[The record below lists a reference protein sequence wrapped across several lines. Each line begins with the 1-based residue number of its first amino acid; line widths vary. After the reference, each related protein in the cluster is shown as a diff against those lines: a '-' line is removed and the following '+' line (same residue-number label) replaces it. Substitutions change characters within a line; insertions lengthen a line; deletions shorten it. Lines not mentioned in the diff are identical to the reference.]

1 MVSALARLARD
12 KAISLAQRD
21 RAVTAFVADLSSW
34 HVIEVTQEV
43 VTTARRL
50 LMQHSLRSGDALQLA
65 AALVLQEGIGG
76 ELQALVAYDR
86 RLLDAARA
94 EQLRVI
100 GG

>member
-1 MVSALARLARD
+1 
-12 KAISLAQRD
+12 
-21 RAVTAFVADLSSW
+21 
-34 HVIEVTQEV
+34 
-43 VTTARRL
+43 
-50 LMQHSLRSGDALQLA
+50 MQHSLRSGDALQLA